1 MRKRQQL
8 YYLLKAYKRGEYDI
22 STFCD
27 QLSLILYYESSAIN
41 ELVGK
46 EKDVFA
52 ALGKVVERYSPFEE
66 DRETSIWYVGEKDV
80 EKAIK
85 AACFEGVKKSL

>member
-8 YYLLKAYKRGEYDI
+8 YYLLKAYKRVEYDI

-66 DRETSIWYVGEKDV
+66 DRETSIWYVDEEDV
-80 EKAIK
+80 DKAIK
-85 AACFEGVKKSL
+85 AACSELEI